1 MAHENSSKRAE
12 AGSPETNRQFPSQAC
27 AAATGLARPWVATS
41 TRGLAPETCQQLL
54 AALLSS
60 RSFDEACM
68 AAGVSRGEALL
79 ARVRDPA
86 FARLWDETV
95 EVRLS
100 EVTARLTDLAI
111 GGLQRGLEPG
121 EDARAAIA
129 LGQWLVEGRR
139 TAVKKRATTEKA
151 GAARGE
157 ADTDSP
163 TDAGTADQP
172 EDTARQI
179 EELFAIIEQR
189 IHAAEA
195 LQAAAG
201 N

>member
-1 MAHENSSKRAE
+1 MK
-12 AGSPETNRQFPSQAC
+12 
-27 AAATGLARPWVATS
+27 AAASGLKPAAPKRTGSSRRKPVRLRPAPARPWVATS

-139 TAVKKRATTEKA
+139 TAVKKRATSEKA

-157 ADTDSP
+157 PDTESP
-163 TDAGTADQP
+163 VDAGTADQA
-172 EDTARQI
+172 EDAARQV
-179 EELFAIIEQR
+179 EALFAIIEQR